1 MALNLMEIK
10 SNEPTVEEKYACL
23 QEEYARLQEKLS
35 ATKKKLMKK
44 ILKLQC
50 GKRRSYEFLPVF
62 LLWNYS
68 TLFGRG

>member
-35 ATKKKLMKK
+35 ATKKKLMKENSQVTMWQAT
-44 ILKLQC
+44 KL
-50 GKRRSYEFLPVF
+50 
-62 LLWNYS
+62 
-68 TLFGRG
+68 